1 MEIILTIKKALFR
14 KAILIL
20 LPIVSMQVN
29 GQTAS
34 PDLILAKGMTF
45 EYEIVSYPI
54 PLTAL
59 GVKWI
64 KMKPEKKAETVIKYN
79 EDVKAG
85 MIKPTGKVSQFAR
98 INDVEETNGI
108 KQFIGTSQINN
119 KLTII
124 NGNDS
129 VYYIQNDGKPFPII
143 KDQKDTIGINY
154 YSIRRF
160 PAKLEVGTM
169 LPGFTSE
176 MNLFPYDLKTSRK
189 EFFNFS
195 ETDYSGYGTS
205 YSGFVT
211 VRKTRTMQVNS
222 ISIST
227 PFYVAGMEEIEISG
241 KKYTVY
247 KLLNEQWSKISSNAV
262 VQDDP
267 TVYFGDKYLSNK
279 VKDHLEARGR
289 GWDTPER
296 TAKIQAKM
304 EAATGMA
311 KNEQGYL
318 VNVQENWY
326 SPQLGMIVKSKL
338 YDGSGALQMESNIVS
353 IK

>member
-1 MEIILTIKKALFR
+1 MENTSFSKTALFR
-14 KAILIL
+14 KAMLML
-20 LPIVSMQVN
+20 LSIVSMHVN

-85 MIKPTGKVSQFAR
+85 VIKPTGKVSQFAR
-98 INDVEETNGI
+98 INDVAETSGI
-108 KQFIGTSQINN
+108 IQFIGTTQINN

-129 VYYIQNDGKPFPII
+129 VYYLQNDGKPFPII

-154 YSIRRF
+154 YGIRRF

-176 MNLFPYDLKTSRK
+176 MNLFPYDLKTSRR
-189 EFFNFS
+189 EYFNFS
-195 ETDYSGYGTS
+195 GGDGYS
-205 YSGFVT
+205 YSGFVN

-247 KLLNEQWSKISSNAV
+247 KLLNEQWSKISSNAM

-267 TVYFGDKYLSNK
+267 TVYFGDKYLSDK

-304 EAATGMA
+304 EAATGMT

-326 SPQLGMIVKSKL
+326 SPLLGMIVKSKL